1 MRPDKVRN
9 KHYPPA
15 LTSGLWL
22 SLPVLAITTASWV
35 LGIGR
40 PGMYALIVAAAVS
53 LPWSMFGGFIVWLA
67 LSALAQTSNF
77 DTFAGLYW
85 GISGAAIL
93 GAHLN
98 GFLLFSRHQSAQPPI
113 AMTVMQ

>member
-1 MRPDKVRN
+1 VTTGKTRD

-22 SLPVLAITTASWV
+22 SLPVLAVTTAVWL

-40 PGMYALIVAAAVS
+40 TGMYALIIAAALS
-53 LPWSMFGGFIVWLA
+53 LPWSLFGGFVVWLA
-67 LSALAQTSNF
+67 LSALSQTTNI

-98 GFLLFSRHQSAQPPI
+98 GFLLFSRHQAAQPPI
-113 AMTVMQ
+113 STTVLQ